1 MTENLIFPKKLLSR
15 TGGFLKRHKVFS
27 VSVVL
32 IIVLLMSGIHFYKK
46 LNVIKDVSVMNEPV
60 SSPLTRMDLTSS
72 VSLTGNIASRD
83 ERSVTT
89 SLTGTEIKEVNV
101 GVGDYVNAGDTIVTF
116 DSSGL
121 ERELET
127 AKDNAALNNLK
138 SGKTLEDA
146 AEAVTDAKETYASEA
161 AGLKTDVNTALDH
174 YNQMVSKRDGA
185 LIDYQNA
192 QAAVSAAQDQ
202 YDSLKAQAESEG
214 WQAKVSDAKAVLDS
228 AQAEYDKAAA
238 VTDIDLT
245 GSLYDNLQNARAGY
259 QDAVA
264 KYETP
269 LSQAENEL
277 AEAKQRESQA
287 MASYEEYKS
296 QADAAYGAYY
306 GRLNAQTSSNEKNA
320 KQIEKSQDN
329 YEITALEQ
337 SNNKKTQEDQ
347 LQEAEE
353 KLGKTVVTA
362 PISGVIT
369 AINVEEGD
377 VYNGETLFVIQDM
390 EHFVVEASVDEYD
403 ISKISKDLK
412 AVVKTDATGD
422 EQLKGTVSFV
432 APTPNSTASS
442 GGNTGTANTSPTY
455 KVRIDLEDYDER
467 LRVGMTAKTS
477 IILDSRENVFAVAYD
492 CVQTDEEGNNYI
504 EVLDE
509 PTGNHGNED
518 SENGNPTGKG
528 PGNRNFSDASADA
541 DNAGGKTGA
550 SRKIFVEKG
559 MESDYYVE
567 IISDEL
573 TEGMQVVTT
582 ISKSSNTEGGF
593 MFGEETEFIYEGPG
607 GAVTIET
614 EEGPVGA
621 PAGSPGGG
629 GF

>member
-1 MTENLIFPKKLLSR
+1 MLF
-15 TGGFLKRHKVFS
+15 
-27 VSVVL
+27 
-32 IIVLLMSGIHFYKK
+32 
-46 LNVIKDVSVMNEPV
+46 
-60 SSPLTRMDLTSS
+60 
-72 VSLTGNIASRD
+72 
-83 ERSVTT
+83 RS
-89 SLTGTEIKEVNV
+89 
-101 GVGDYVNAGDTIVTF
+101 
-116 DSSGL
+116 
-121 ERELET
+121 
-127 AKDNAALNNLK
+127 
-138 SGKTLEDA
+138 
-146 AEAVTDAKETYASEA
+146 
-161 AGLKTDVNTALDH
+161 
-174 YNQMVSKRDGA
+174 
-185 LIDYQNA
+185 
-192 QAAVSAAQDQ
+192 
-202 YDSLKAQAESEG
+202 
-214 WQAKVSDAKAVLDS
+214 
-228 AQAEYDKAAA
+228 
-238 VTDIDLT
+238 
-245 GSLYDNLQNARAGY
+245 
-259 QDAVA
+259 
-264 KYETP
+264 
-269 LSQAENEL
+269 
-277 AEAKQRESQA
+277 
-287 MASYEEYKS
+287 
-296 QADAAYGAYY
+296 
-306 GRLNAQTSSNEKNA
+306 
-320 KQIEKSQDN
+320 
-329 YEITALEQ
+329 
-337 SNNKKTQEDQ
+337 
-347 LQEAEE
+347 
-353 KLGKTVVTA
+353 
-362 PISGVIT
+362 
-369 AINVEEGD
+369 GD

-442 GGNTGTANTSPTY
+442 GGNTGTANTSPAY

-492 CVQTDEEGNNYI
+492 CVQTDEEGNDYI

-509 PTGNHGNED
+509 PIGNHGNED
-518 SENGNPTGKG
+518 SRNGNPTGKG
-528 PGNRNFSDASADA
+528 PGNRNFSDASANA

-621 PAGSPGGG
+621 PAGGPGGG